1 MIYKIDLK
9 KGFQEYGEIVSQ
21 EYSWKTNIDRAIYI
35 DNKLYTLAETEITE
49 YNLENMEKIAE
60 LELE

>member
-1 MIYKIDLK
+1 MIYKIDLE
-9 KGFQEYGEIVSQ
+9 KGFQEYGEISQ
-21 EYSWKTNIDRAIYI
+21 EYNWKTNIDRAIYI

-49 YNLENMEKIAE
+49 YNLENMEKISE

>member
-1 MIYKIDLK
+1 MIYKIDLE
-9 KGFQEYGEIVSQ
+9 KGFQNYAEIESQ
-21 EYSWKTNIDRAIYI
+21 EYNWKTNIDRAIYI